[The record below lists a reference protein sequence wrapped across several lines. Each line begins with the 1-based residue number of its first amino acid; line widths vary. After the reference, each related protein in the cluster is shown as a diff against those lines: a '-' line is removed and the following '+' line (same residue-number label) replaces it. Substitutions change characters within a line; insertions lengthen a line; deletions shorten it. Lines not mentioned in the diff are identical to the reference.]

1 MSNPKNLSLSDA
13 NQALADVGKAFN
25 SNPTDFRSALYDLPR
40 GVRIKF
46 ALWCIGRAN
55 EFAYS
60 DVNPQLAVVNRY
72 LDGKATKEEV
82 AAARDVLYR
91 SPVCSSVRAVYSLCC
106 DICEENSQGEPSV
119 EDQSCF
125 GAISVSAYGVSL
137 GVAEKKWE
145 KWIKKHEFQY
155 PPLSWGRLQE
165 ERAGFDVMR
174 KEAQK
179 NEYAAQFAELNRLL
193 EETKR

>member
-1 MSNPKNLSLSDA
+1 MKTLTY
-13 NQALADVGKAFN
+13 
-25 SNPTDFRSALYDLPR
+25 TDFRAALYDLPR
-40 GVRIKF
+40 DVRVRF

-55 EFAYS
+55 KFAYS

-91 SPVCSSVRAVYSLCC
+91 SPVSNLFCSAVRAVYSLCC
-106 DICEENSQGEPSV
+106 DICGENSQGEPSL

-145 KWIKKHEFQY
+145 KWILKHEFQY
-155 PPLSWGRLQE
+155 PPLSCGRQQE
-165 ERAGFDVMR
+165 ERAGFDVIR
-174 KEAQK
+174 KNAHK
-179 NEYAAQFAELNRLL
+179 KEYAMQTKKLIRLL

>member
-1 MSNPKNLSLSDA
+1 MNTLTYTN
-13 NQALADVGKAFN
+13 
-25 SNPTDFRSALYDLPR
+25 FRAALYDLPR
-40 GVRIKF
+40 DVRIKF

-55 EFAYS
+55 KFAYS
-60 DVNPQLAVVNRY
+60 DVNPQLAVVHRY

-82 AAARDVLYR
+82 ASARDVLYR

-106 DICEENSQGEPSV
+106 DICEENSQGEPSL
-119 EDQSCF
+119 DQSCF

-145 KWIKKHEFQY
+145 KWILKHEFQY
-155 PPLSWGRLQE
+155 PPLSCGRQQE
-165 ERAGFDVMR
+165 ERAGFDAMR
-174 KEAQK
+174 KEARKKEHATQTK
-179 NEYAAQFAELNRLL
+179 ELIRLL